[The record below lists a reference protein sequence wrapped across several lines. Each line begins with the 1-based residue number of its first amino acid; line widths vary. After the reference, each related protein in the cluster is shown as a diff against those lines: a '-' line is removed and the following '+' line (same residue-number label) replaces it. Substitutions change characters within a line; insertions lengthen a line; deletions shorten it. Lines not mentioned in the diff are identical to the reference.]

1 MKKPN
6 VTKIFN
12 TVKKAVGKKS
22 PEILIAF
29 GIAGMITTTVLA
41 VKATPKA
48 MEKIKKAE
56 KDKAEEY
63 NCNHADSDIE
73 ASTLKLTKPEV
84 VKATWKCYI
93 PAAISGAAS
102 IACIVGAN
110 TVHSKRNAAIAT
122 AYKLS
127 EKALTEYK
135 EATIEEVGEEKAK
148 AIKDRVAQKQLD
160 NNPVNDSQVIIT
172 GNGKQLCYDGVS
184 GRYFESSIQEIE
196 TAVNKINRSLN
207 YDMYVSLSEF
217 YDELDL
223 EHTDISD
230 ELGWNLDDG
239 LVEISYG
246 TMIAKDNR
254 PCITLE
260 YHVAP
265 KYDFSKLM

>member
-29 GIAGMITTTVLA
+29 GIAGIITTTVLA

-48 MEKIKKAE
+48 MEKIEEAE
-56 KDKAEEY
+56 KNKKEEFDR
-63 NCNHADSDIE
+63 NHGYSELD
-73 ASTLKLTKPEV
+73 TMFKLTKPEV
-84 VKATWKCYI
+84 IKATWKCYI
-93 PAAISGAAS
+93 PAAISGVAS

-135 EATIEEVGEEKAK
+135 EAAIEEVGEEKAK
-148 AIKDRVAQKQLD
+148 AIKNRVAQKQLD

>member
-48 MEKIKKAE
+48 MEKIKEAE
-56 KDKAEEY
+56 KNKKEEFDRDHGY
-63 NCNHADSDIE
+63 SELD
-73 ASTLKLTKPEV
+73 TMFKLTKPEV

-160 NNPVNDSQVIIT
+160 NNPVNNSQVIIT

-196 TAVNKINRSLN
+196 TAVNKINYSLN

-230 ELGWNLDDG
+230 EIGWNLDDG

-260 YHVAP
+260 YRVAP

>member
-12 TVKKAVGKKS
+12 TVKRAVGKKS

-29 GIAGMITTTVLA
+29 GIAGIITTTVLA

-48 MEKIKKAE
+48 MEKIEEAE
-56 KDKAEEY
+56 KNKKEEFNRDHGY
-63 NCNHADSDIE
+63 SELD
-73 ASTLKLTKPEV
+73 TMFKLTKPEV
-84 VKATWKCYI
+84 IKATWKCYI
-93 PAAISGAAS
+93 PAAISGVAS

-135 EATIEEVGEEKAK
+135 EAAIEEVGEEKAK
-148 AIKDRVAQKQLD
+148 AIKNRVAQKQLD

>member
-6 VTKIFN
+6 VMKIFN
-12 TVKKAVGKKS
+12 TVKKAVEKKS

-48 MEKIKKAE
+48 MKKIKEAE
-56 KDKAEEY
+56 KNKKEEFDRDHGY
-63 NCNHADSDIE
+63 SELD
-73 ASTLKLTKPEV
+73 TMFKLTKPEV

-93 PAAISGAAS
+93 PAAISGATS

>member
-6 VTKIFN
+6 VMKIFN
-12 TVKKAVGKKS
+12 TVKKAVEKKS

-48 MEKIKKAE
+48 MEKIKEVE
-56 KDKAEEY
+56 KNKKEEFDRDHGY
-63 NCNHADSDIE
+63 SELD
-73 ASTLKLTKPEV
+73 TMFKLTKPEV

-93 PAAISGAAS
+93 PAAISGATS

-135 EATIEEVGEEKAK
+135 EATIEEVGKEKAK

-172 GNGKQLCYDGVS
+172 GTQNVKG
-184 GRYFESSIQEIE
+184 EIKKMIKVIKPRSRGNIE
-196 TAVNKINRSLN
+196 CMNCGALLSYEKEDVKKAASKKI
-207 YDMYVSLSEF
+207 
-217 YDELDL
+217 
-223 EHTDISD
+223 
-230 ELGWNLDDG
+230 
-239 LVEISYG
+239 
-246 TMIAKDNR
+246 
-254 PCITLE
+254 
-260 YHVAP
+260 
-265 KYDFSKLM
+265 

>member
-6 VTKIFN
+6 VMKIFN
-12 TVKKAVGKKS
+12 TVKKAVEKKS

-48 MEKIKKAE
+48 MGKIKEAE
-56 KDKAEEY
+56 KNKKEEFDRDHGY
-63 NCNHADSDIE
+63 SELD
-73 ASTLKLTKPEV
+73 TMFKLTKPEV

>member
-6 VTKIFN
+6 VMKIFN
-12 TVKKAVGKKS
+12 TVKKAVEKKS

-48 MEKIKKAE
+48 MEKIKEVE
-56 KDKAEEY
+56 KNKKEEFDRDHGY
-63 NCNHADSDIE
+63 SELD
-73 ASTLKLTKPEV
+73 TMFKLTKPEV

-93 PAAISGAAS
+93 PAAISGATS

-135 EATIEEVGEEKAK
+135 EATIEEVGKEKAK

-196 TAVNKINRSLN
+196 TAVNEINRSLN

>member
-6 VTKIFN
+6 VTNLFN
-12 TVKKAVGKKS
+12 TVKRAIGKKS

-29 GIAGMITTTVLA
+29 GIAGIITTTVLA

-48 MEKIKKAE
+48 MGKIKEAE
-56 KDKAEEY
+56 KNKKEEFDRDHGY
-63 NCNHADSDIE
+63 SELD
-73 ASTLKLTKPEV
+73 TMFKLTKSEV
-84 VKATWKCYI
+84 IKATWKCYI

-148 AIKDRVAQKQLD
+148 AIKNRVAQKQLD
-160 NNPVNDSQVIIT
+160 NNPVNDSQIIIT

>member
-6 VTKIFN
+6 VMKIFN
-12 TVKKAVGKKS
+12 TVKKAVEKKS

-48 MEKIKKAE
+48 MEKIKEAE
-56 KDKAEEY
+56 KNKKEKFDRDHGYSEL
-63 NCNHADSDIE
+63 D
-73 ASTLKLTKPEV
+73 TMFKLTKPEV

-93 PAAISGAAS
+93 PAAI
-102 IACIVGAN
+102 AN